1 MKPLADC
8 KLYAFVDT
16 AYLHGRAP
24 EVVAQQL
31 CDGGADLIQLRAKT
45 SSPAEIRRMAG
56 AIAPVLRKANV
67 GLVINDHL
75 DIAREVGAEVCH
87 LGQEDFFDVGFT
99 HVAQLATGI
108 TPEEA
113 ELAAEMPPEPAGRD
127 ACATAVTQASLPAGS
142 RSILAPCF
150 QPDTQS
156 GATSSQLKIG
166 LSTHAPAQAERAVA
180 AGADYVAIGPIYAT
194 GTKPT
199 AKPVT
204 LDYVRWAAANVK
216 VPWFAIGG
224 INLQTIDAVLEAGAT
239 RICVVSAILNAP
251 DVTKACAEFRKKLG

>member
-8 KLYAFVDT
+8 QLYTFVDT

-24 EVVAQQL
+24 ELVARQL
-31 CDGGADLIQLRAKT
+31 CDGGSDLIQLRAKH
-45 SSPAEIRRMAG
+45 SSPDEIRVMAEM
-56 AIAPVLRKANV
+56 ILPVTRRANV

-75 DIAREVGAEVCH
+75 EIAREVGVDFCH
-87 LGQEDFFDVGFT
+87 LGQEDFFDAGHA
-99 HVAQLATGI
+99 HVDQLKAKN
-108 TPEEA
+108 
-113 ELAAEMPPEPAGRD
+113 
-127 ACATAVTQASLPAGS
+127 SK
-142 RSILAPCF
+142 
-150 QPDTQS
+150 
-156 GATSSQLKIG
+156 LKIG
-166 LSTHAPAQAERAVA
+166 LSTHAPDQAQRALD

-204 LDYVRWAAANVK
+204 LEYVHWAAANVT

-224 INLQTIDAVLEAGAT
+224 INLQTLDAVLAAGAQ

-251 DVTKACAEFRKKLG
+251 DVVQACAEFRGRLK

>member
-1 MKPLADC
+1 MRALADC

-45 SSPAEIRRMAG
+45 SPPAEIRRMAE
-56 AIAPVLRKANV
+56 AILPITRRANV

-75 DIAREVGAEVCH
+75 DIAHAVGADICH
-87 LGQEDFFDVGFT
+87 FGQEDFFDAGHQSV
-99 HVAQLATGI
+99 
-108 TPEEA
+108 EELKIKNA
-113 ELAAEMPPEPAGRD
+113 
-127 ACATAVTQASLPAGS
+127 
-142 RSILAPCF
+142 I
-150 QPDTQS
+150 
-156 GATSSQLKIG
+156 LKIG
-166 LSTHAPAQAERAVA
+166 LSTHASTQAERAVA
-180 AGADYVAIGPIYAT
+180 AGADYIAIGPIYAT

-204 LDYVRWAAANVK
+204 LEYVRWAAAHVR

-224 INLQTIDAVLEAGAT
+224 INLQTIDAVLEAGAK

-251 DVTKACAEFRKKLG
+251 DVTKACLEFRKKLD